1 MAKFAAL
8 SLFILTLWLLS
19 DAQAQPQCATLNLD
33 NPLQS
38 PAVGK
43 FIR

>member
-8 SLFILTLWLLS
+8 ALFVLTLWSLS

-33 NPLQS
+33 NPLQL
-38 PAVGK
+38 PEVGK
-43 FIR
+43 FVH